1 MIACTSANKHS
12 RDHLNLMMKDYQL
25 AMGCRQ
31 HLVYIWESRS
41 DAYQEDIVP
50 ELYLCMICYEVTAA
64 NGDDRSLGV
73 YKYLA

>member
-50 ELYLCMICYEVTAA
+50 ELYLCMI
-64 NGDDRSLGV
+64 
-73 YKYLA
+73 